1 MGWGEGGAVYGYFFL
16 VKEYT
21 VALITLMNERLGN
34 CWRGGGVLLLFV
46 ALGDNFS
53 HVSSL

>member
-1 MGWGEGGAVYGYFFL
+1 MGWGGGGAVYGYFFFS

-21 VALITLMNERLGN
+21 VALITLMNERLGELLE
-34 CWRGGGVLLLFV
+34 GGVLLLFV